1 MVGQRD
7 RNVKSSLEGS
17 RCHALN
23 SRLETRL
30 AHHEPLRDTMK
41 VATERTILV
50 HVGLPGR
57 WSDPKNPFG
66 EIAALVEAA
75 GAEVV
80 GTISQKLSKPSAKT
94 LIRKGKVQ
102 ELAAA
107 VKALSAG
114 LVVFDHD
121 LTPAQIRELEK
132 ACVVKILDR
141 SELILDI
148 FASRAATLEAK
159 LQVEIAQLQYT
170 YPRLRAMWDH
180 LGQVTGGAPVGIGT
194 RGPGETQLEIDRRL
208 ARDRLAQL
216 RRELAEVQ
224 RRKSREVADRTE
236 DHFTVGLVGYTNAG
250 KSTLFNRLT
259 DGGAFAADMLFATL
273 STRVDAWPLGGG
285 VQVLVSDTVGF
296 VRDLPHRL
304 VASFRA
310 TLEETIHSSLILQVL
325 DASDPHAVMQLETT
339 ERTLDDI
346 GAIGQT
352 RLVLLNKMDLIE
364 PQERLLWM
372 HRYPD
377 ALPISAVDGTGLDE
391 LSERVRALALGG
403 IQEVEVTLP
412 YASAKAIDHLERR
425 AEVLDRQYG
434 DGTVT
439 ITVKLA
445 RRQADELASLDRKA
459 LINGE
464 PASNAGVVVWGE
476 VQTVPEPGVPPHKR
490 SPGGWTP

>member
-1 MVGQRD
+1 M
-7 RNVKSSLEGS
+7 
-17 RCHALN
+17 
-23 SRLETRL
+23 

-57 WSDPKNPFG
+57 WSDPKDPFG

-107 VKALSAG
+107 AKSLSAG
-114 LVVFDHD
+114 LIVFDHD
-121 LTPAQIRELEK
+121 LTPAQIRELER
-132 ACVVKILDR
+132 ACSVKILDR

-180 LGQVTGGAPVGIGT
+180 LGQVAGGAPMGIGT

-208 ARDRLAQL
+208 ARGRLAQL

-259 DGGAFAADMLFATL
+259 DGGAFVADMLFATL

-285 VQVLVSDTVGF
+285 VKVLVSDTVGF

-325 DASDPHAVMQLETT
+325 DASDPHALMQLETT
-339 ERTLDDI
+339 DRTLDEI
-346 GAIGQT
+346 GATTQP
-352 RLVLLNKMDLIE
+352 RLVLLNKMDLIS
-364 PQERLLWM
+364 PSDRLLWM
-372 HRYPD
+372 HRCPE
-377 ALPISAVDGTGLDE
+377 ALPISAVDGMGLDE
-391 LSERVRALALGG
+391 LADRVRTLALGG
-403 IQEVEVTLP
+403 IQEVKVTLP
-412 YASAKAIDHLERR
+412 YSSAKAIDHLERR

-439 ITVKLA
+439 LTVNLA
-445 RRQADELASLDRKA
+445 RRQADELASLDRQA
-459 LINGE
+459 LINGV
-464 PASNAGVVVWGE
+464 PASEAGVSVWGE
-476 VQTVPEPGVPPHKR
+476 VKISPKPGIPPHKR
-490 SPGGWTP
+490 SLEGLK